1 MDTERQRRRR
11 SKVSDLTTYGVFG
24 PSLEIMRQIV
34 ADPSLVAWSRWEQD
48 ASGRRAVFAY
58 KVPMA
63 RSLYHISACCLPD
76 GDGKLSLNA
85 VAGYHG
91 EITIDPASGAIL
103 SLSVQADLKGYLPIL
118 RSDVMVAY
126 GPVEIGGKTYICPVR
141 SVSLMT
147 MRTVLNDSAWG
158 EDFLTYGPYQT
169 AMDDFVFD
177 QYHMFRS
184 TSRVL
189 TENSSPPE

>member
-1 MDTERQRRRR
+1 
-11 SKVSDLTTYGVFG
+11 
-24 PSLEIMRQIV
+24 MRQIV

-48 ASGRRAVFAY
+48 ASVRRAVFAY

-91 EITIDPASGAIL
+91 EITIDPASGTIL

-189 TENSSPPE
+189 TENSSPPK